1 MHKKIS
7 VLTFLSLSFA
17 VYSQDYNEY
26 ALEESNLDAR
36 DLNTIQKLEALD
48 RRQVSAQAIL
58 PGKVV
63 FTYGSGIPTVV
74 CALFEITDISMEQG
88 ERVFTVQLGDSTR
101 WLIDSAV
108 SGSGAQRTEHIVV
121 KALDNGLKT
130 SLIITTNRR
139 TYHIALKSSQ
149 KDFMPAVSF
158 NYPGQGLKLN
168 SPLYEG
174 SETRPRFD
182 YSLASNSDRS
192 SGFSTVS
199 YQYDPVEVV
208 KSGSNNIP
216 GGRHNYAYSID
227 GDDSLLPLNAF
238 DDGVNTYI
246 QLPSD
251 FNNQDLPTLFRVT
264 SDGMPLIG
272 GEKTAMLNFRVEDHT
287 FVIDGVYDH
296 LRLVSGSDDKSVCA
310 DIVKEI

>member
-1 MHKKIS
+1 MPKRIAA
-7 VLTFLSLSFA
+7 LTFMTLSFA
-17 VYSQDYNEY
+17 ALAQDYNEY
-26 ALEESNLDAR
+26 AMEESYLDAR

-48 RRQVSAQAIL
+48 RRQVSAQAVL
-58 PGKVV
+58 PGQVV

-74 CALFEITDISMEQG
+74 CALFEITDISMEKG

-108 SGSGAQRTEHIVV
+108 SGSGAERTEHIVV

-158 NYPGQGLKLN
+158 NYPGQSLKLN
-168 SPLYEG
+168 SPQYEY
-174 SETRPRFD
+174 SEPRPRFD
-182 YSLASNSDRS
+182 YSLASNSES
-192 SGFSTVS
+192 APGFSAVS
-199 YQYDPVEVV
+199 YQHEPVDTV
-208 KSGSNNIP
+208 KSGVNTS
-216 GGRHNYAYSID
+216 GGRINYAYSVE

-246 QLPSD
+246 QFPSGL
-251 FNNQDLPTLFRVT
+251 NNEDLPTVFRVT
-264 SDGMPLIG
+264 KDGLPLLG
-272 GEKTAMLNFRVEDHT
+272 GEKTAILNFRIEDHT
-287 FVIDGVYDH
+287 FVIDGIYDH
-296 LRLVSGSDDKSVCA
+296 LRLVSGSDDKSLSA
-310 DIVKEI
+310 DIVKES

>member
-1 MHKKIS
+1 MVKKNA
-7 VLTFLSLSFA
+7 VLTFLLFSF
-17 VYSQDYNEY
+17 VCVSQEYSEY
-26 ALEESNLDAR
+26 PGEESYLDER

-48 RRQVSAQAIL
+48 RRQVSAQAVL
-58 PGKVV
+58 PGQVV

-74 CALFEITDISMEQG
+74 CALFEITDISMEKG

-108 SGSGAQRTEHIVV
+108 SGSGENRTEHIVV

-158 NYPGQGLKLN
+158 NYPGQNLKLN
-168 SPLYEG
+168 SPQYEI
-174 SETRPRFD
+174 SEPVHRFD
-182 YSLASNSDRS
+182 YSLAEKSGAS
-192 SGFSTVS
+192 SGVS
-199 YQYDPVEVV
+199 SVSNQYESKENGRADGSISVGTYNYSYSVE
-208 KSGSNNIP
+208 
-216 GGRHNYAYSID
+216 

-246 QLPSD
+246 QFPS
-251 FNNQDLPTLFRVT
+251 NLRHEDLPTVFRVT
-264 SDGMPLIG
+264 NDGLPLLG
-272 GEKTAMLNFRVEDHT
+272 GEKTAILNFRIEDNT
-287 FVIDGVYDH
+287 FVIDGIYDH
-296 LRLVSGSDDKSVCA
+296 LRLVSGSDDKSICA
-310 DIVKEI
+310 DIVKES